1 MRAVLP
7 WLIIFGLFI
16 AAFVHYGNQ
25 IPSLKQLALSHT
37 KEATDTKDADPT
49 PAVLPASDKPVTF
62 VSPLEQLMGPTD
74 SSATDSTPE
83 KPPVPHP
90 LGKPNPKDLI
100 APSPVGT
107 SGVILHRTFSVANA
121 VDFPFIIPA
130 HAATPKLRGHYQSQ
144 SADENTNVGFLLMN
158 EEQYTDF
165 INRRPIDSLFSV
177 DSSHDQDI
185 NFGLPSSLSQPAKFY
200 LVFRNSPGEGRKTVK
215 ADFAVDF

>member
-7 WLIIFGLFI
+7 SLIIFGLFI

-25 IPSLKQLALSHT
+25 IPQLKHLGLSQP
-37 KEATDTKDADPT
+37 KEATDTTDADPA
-49 PAVLPASDKPVTF
+49 PATSDKPVTF
-62 VSPLEQLMGPTD
+62 VSPLDQLMGAP
-74 SSATDSTPE
+74 DSTPE

-107 SGVILHRTFSVANA
+107 GGVILHKTFSVANA
-121 VDFPFIIPA
+121 VNFPFIIPA
-130 HAATPKLRGHYQSQ
+130 HAATPQLRGHYQSFTRQDGTQ
-144 SADENTNVGFLLMN
+144 SADENSGVGFLLMN
-158 EEQYTDF
+158 EEQYSDF
-165 INRRPIDSLFSV
+165 INRRPVDALFSV
-177 DSSHDQDI
+177 DSSPDQDI

-215 ADFAVDF
+215 ADFAVAF